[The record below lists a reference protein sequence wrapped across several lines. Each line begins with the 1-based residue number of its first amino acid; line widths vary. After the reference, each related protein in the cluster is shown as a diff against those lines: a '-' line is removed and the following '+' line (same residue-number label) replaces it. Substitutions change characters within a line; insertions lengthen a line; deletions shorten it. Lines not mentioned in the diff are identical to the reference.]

1 VGLFHL
7 RITIERVIRFMKLK
21 KITLFFLCLFLIGGA
36 AAMAARAPQP
46 KNDFPAFWG
55 KFKSAV
61 ISRDK
66 KTVAA
71 LSRFPIGMSSGA
83 SNIANSRELSRRF
96 SEVFDQDTNA
106 AKCFLTTA
114 PTADTER
121 PERYT
126 VVCPNKGDSFVAYEF
141 ERVHDDW
148 KFVHRQFPTNC
159 SCR

>member
-1 VGLFHL
+1 
-7 RITIERVIRFMKLK
+7 MKASSVK
-21 KITLFFLCLFLIGGA
+21 RGLCLARNFGVPKLVLWLLVCGA
-36 AAMAARAPQP
+36 ALVTPGHNSAQHTD
-46 KNDFPAFWG
+46 NFPAFWG

-71 LSRFPIGMSSGA
+71 LSRFPIGMSNGA
-83 SNIANSRELSRRF
+83 SNIANNRELARRF

-106 AKCFLTTA
+106 AQCFLNTA
-114 PTADTER
+114 PTVDTER

-159 SCR
+159 TCR